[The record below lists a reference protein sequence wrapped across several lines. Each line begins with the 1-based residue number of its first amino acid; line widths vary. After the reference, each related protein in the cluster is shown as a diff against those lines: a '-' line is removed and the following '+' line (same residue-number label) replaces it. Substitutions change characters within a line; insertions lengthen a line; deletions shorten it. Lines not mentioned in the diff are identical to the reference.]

1 MALAEDDDSFT
12 SLKSLMVINLL
23 RSCVSCRIKAMFENV
38 QVEQNVEEEA
48 DYIPTEEEKEDTMQR
63 MPTVS
68 VKLALRPN

>member
-48 DYIPTEEEKEDTMQR
+48 D
-63 MPTVS
+63 
-68 VKLALRPN
+68 